1 MSLSEKF
8 GIPASL
14 LDAAK
19 KTLAESDAYQQK
31 VKAHMTKK
39 GVKSLND
46 MTPEQKK
53 KFFNELDAMHTAKH
67 EEVEGVEEGS
77 ISGLDVYMDPKD
89 GKVKKYPAKQG
100 VAEEVEDMAEGDP
113 GYNKHSFIGKIRR
126 GREADDKGWEQLGKL
141 FRADNEK
148 DAKKALRKGNR
159 YYNMIR
165 GDNKTPG
172 GFPKTTVDEQGVAEE
187 VKAVEEGTG
196 VTDYAP
202 KSQGGTRKELLA
214 KYHKSKNPKDA
225 EAARKAGATQKEL
238 QGEEF
243 ESVEE
248 ELKGDMHPGA
258 KKVLKHIK
266 PEHHDK
272 YKPYLKKG
280 VYKGDYKDRAAVLS
294 AAERA
299 KHTNEG
305 YVAEEEEQIDELSK
319 ETLTRYANT
328 SASSAR
334 HNMAK
339 TAGAKSSEEASKA
352 GQTATKRL
360 VGYHKA
366 LKKIGQKNEEFDLDD
381 LSLEDIESFMQTE
394 DYNQL
399 DELSKNTLA
408 SYIKKR
414 SHDVAAMGAVTR
426 KHAMDSEAARKD
438 QNYSQARKSD
448 DKANKAFMK
457 GWKHRQNI
465 GKAVDKLTKEEL
477 EFIESLNAGTAKE

>member
-1 MSLSEKF
+1 MK
-8 GIPASL
+8 
-14 LDAAK
+14 
-19 KTLAESDAYQQK
+19 
-31 VKAHMTKK
+31 
-39 GVKSLND
+39 
-46 MTPEQKK
+46 
-53 KFFNELDAMHTAKH
+53 KH
-67 EEVEGVEEGS
+67 EDSVNEQV
-77 ISGLDVYMDPKD
+77 
-89 GKVKKYPAKQG
+89 
-100 VAEEVEDMAEGDP
+100 
-113 GYNKHSFIGKIRR
+113 GY
-126 GREADDKGWEQLGKL
+126 
-141 FRADNEK
+141 
-148 DAKKALRKGNR
+148 
-159 YYNMIR
+159 
-165 GDNKTPG
+165 
-172 GFPKTTVDEQGVAEE
+172 
-187 VKAVEEGTG
+187 
-196 VTDYAP
+196 
-202 KSQGGTRKELLA
+202 
-214 KYHKSKNPKDA
+214 
-225 EAARKAGATQKEL
+225 
-238 QGEEF
+238 
-243 ESVEE
+243 VEE

-294 AAERA
+294 AAEKA

-328 SASSAR
+328 AASSAR

-381 LSLEDIESFMQTE
+381 LSLEDIEAFMQTEEYEQLDELSKDTLKSYKKKATDNLQSNVHRKHGLETVRTLMGRLAEPDKNKKPSKGGYKTITQVAREQDNANVSDGLKRHMPHMADKVNQMHKELQADRVKTTRNINNRKAGLDSAEKRLRSRKYGKNEDFDILSDFSLEDIESFMQTE

-414 SHDVAAMGAVTR
+414 SHDVAAMGAITR

>member
-31 VKAHMTKK
+31 VKAHMAKK

-46 MTPEQKK
+46 MTPDQKK

-67 EEVEGVEEGS
+67 EEVE
-77 ISGLDVYMDPKD
+77 
-89 GKVKKYPAKQG
+89 
-100 VAEEVEDMAEGDP
+100 
-113 GYNKHSFIGKIRR
+113 
-126 GREADDKGWEQLGKL
+126 
-141 FRADNEK
+141 
-148 DAKKALRKGNR
+148 
-159 YYNMIR
+159 
-165 GDNKTPG
+165 
-172 GFPKTTVDEQGVAEE
+172 
-187 VKAVEEGTG
+187 AVEEGTG

-299 KHTNEG
+299 KHTNEEFD
-305 YVAEEEEQIDELSK
+305 AEEDFDLDDFSLEDIEAFMQTEEYEQLDELSK
-319 ETLTRYANT
+319 ETLKSYKKKATDNLQSNVHRKHGLETVRTLMGRLAEPDKNKKPSKGGYKTITQVAREQDNANVSDGLKRHMPHMADKVNQMHKELQADRVKTTRNINN
-328 SASSAR
+328 R
-334 HNMAK
+334 
-339 TAGAKSSEEASKA
+339 KA
-352 GQTATKRL
+352 GLDSAEKRL
-360 VGYHKA
+360 RSRKYG
-366 LKKIGQKNEEFDLDD
+366 KNEDFDILSDF
-381 LSLEDIESFMQTE
+381 SLEDIESFMQTE

>member
-19 KTLAESDAYQQK
+19 KALAEGEAYQQK
-31 VKAHMTKK
+31 VKAHMAKK

-46 MTPEQKK
+46 LTADQKK
-53 KFFNELDAMHTAKH
+53 KFFNELDAMHTAKN
-67 EEVEGVEEGS
+67 EEVEE
-77 ISGLDVYMDPKD
+77 
-89 GKVKKYPAKQG
+89 
-100 VAEEVEDMAEGDP
+100 
-113 GYNKHSFIGKIRR
+113 
-126 GREADDKGWEQLGKL
+126 
-141 FRADNEK
+141 
-148 DAKKALRKGNR
+148 
-159 YYNMIR
+159 
-165 GDNKTPG
+165 
-172 GFPKTTVDEQGVAEE
+172 
-187 VKAVEEGTG
+187 VEEGTG

-294 AAERA
+294 AAEKA
-299 KHTNEG
+299 KHVKED
-305 YVAEEEEQIDELSK
+305 YALDES
-319 ETLTRYANT
+319 
-328 SASSAR
+328 
-334 HNMAK
+334 
-339 TAGAKSSEEASKA
+339 
-352 GQTATKRL
+352 
-360 VGYHKA
+360 
-366 LKKIGQKNEEFDLDD
+366 DLEDF
-381 LSLEDIESFMQTE
+381 SIEDIESFMQTE